1 MLILLAQQIAVGV
14 TVAAVVVATVAVSAV
29 SGGPD
34 CCGSYRSGPDR
45 SSAIRI
51 PSAPSRATIRRAP
64 IGCAT
69 IGCATIGHVTA
80 RIANSTSSDTYRAN
94 PSGTGT
100 ASTVSERVIGYE
112 GRANKDDGCETY
124 ESITQ
129 HGCSPSLTVAD
140 GEERNAVICKIA
152 SYFGRTLIHLNDSQR
167 PAPEAFGAIGKGGA
181 K

>member
-51 PSAPSRATIRRAP
+51 SSAPSRAAIRRAP
-64 IGCAT
+64 

-140 GEERNAVICKIA
+140 GGERSVVIYNIA
-152 SYFGRTLIHLNDSQR
+152 RYRRPDLDPSQRLQR
-167 PAPEAFGAIGKGGA
+167 PAP
-181 K
+181 